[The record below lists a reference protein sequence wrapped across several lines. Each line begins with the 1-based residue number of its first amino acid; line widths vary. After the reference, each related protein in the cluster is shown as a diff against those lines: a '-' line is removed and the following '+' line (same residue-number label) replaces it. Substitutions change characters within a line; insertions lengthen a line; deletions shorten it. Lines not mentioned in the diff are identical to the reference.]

1 MVTFGMDLLSRE
13 NSCSSLVGWKLPG
26 LPDLSWKVV
35 GEVEVVKEGGRE
47 AVREEEK
54 AGVLVGDR
62 ETGTEFYTDTDTHK
76 THRNKKSIMETTQL
90 TIG

>member
-1 MVTFGMDLLSRE
+1 MVTLGMDLLSRE

-35 GEVEVVKEGGRE
+35 GEVEVVIEGGRE

-62 ETGTEFYTDTDTHK
+62 ETGTEFYTDTQRDTHSK
-76 THRNKKSIMETTQL
+76 LLRQL
-90 TIG
+90 S

>member
-35 GEVEVVKEGGRE
+35 GEVEVVIEGGREAVRE

-62 ETGTEFYTDTDTHK
+62 ETGTEFYTDTDTD
-76 THRNKKSIMETTQL
+76 THSK
-90 TIG
+90 